1 MMARLRNVTILQM
14 LTFNFTKYEIANEGL
29 MLDVGCGEGRHI
41 FGVMQHYPNMKCI
54 GIDPHDD
61 SLKKAEEGY
70 EYFQSISNAGAEFME
85 ASAYS
90 LPFPDETFQNFQ

>member
-1 MMARLRNVTILQM
+1 M
-14 LTFNFTKYEIANEGL
+14 LTFNFTKYEIAKEGL

-61 SLKKAEEGY
+61 SLKK
-70 EYFQSISNAGAEFME
+70 
-85 ASAYS
+85 
-90 LPFPDETFQNFQ
+90 D